1 MDERSEKLLL
11 DALAAAEA
19 VAAFTQGAD
28 LQRYRSDPLLRSA
41 VERQFEIVGEALN
54 RLRRHDHAVAQAIP
68 DHEKIIG
75 FRNVLAHGY
84 DVIDDAITWDIVVS
98 KLPGL
103 IVAMRRLLPPAA

>member
-19 VAAFTQGAD
+19 VAAFTQG
-28 LQRYRSDPLLRSA
+28 STSSA
-41 VERQFEIVGEALN
+41 TAPIR
-54 RLRRHDHAVAQAIP
+54 
-68 DHEKIIG
+68 G

-103 IVAMRRLLPPAA
+103 MVAMRRLLPPAA